1 MRAKRKDETVQPPRT
16 LLIAPK
22 SDLEFVDS
30 EVQRVANALHPR
42 LLFGQVTLEDVLDAL
57 AQSSYDIIWFACHGV
72 PDGVILSDG
81 LLDAATIIQVLR
93 PAPPRVVVLNSCSSV
108 QAATQ
113 IHDELGAA
121 VICTVVTIP
130 DRDAYVTGAQLAHAL
145 GQGMEVGEAYQ
156 ASRPGRNRQYV
167 LLNSSIIFNG
177 DDRFDDVNRLLL
189 EVSRQLQAEIAGLR
203 HELNEQRREQR
214 SLREDMT
221 SGLHQIR
228 QDSHRALTR
237 PRLLAW
243 VLGFVIFVF
252 AYGILEFRESIQT
265 PVWVAVTFSAFF
277 LAVSGVAFVVGLG
290 FRLDR

>member
-1 MRAKRKDETVQPPRT
+1 MARGRRTEEAPQLRT

-22 SDLEFVDS
+22 SDLEYVDN

-42 LLFGQVTLEDVLDAL
+42 LLFGQVTIENVLDAL
-57 AQSSYDIIWFACHGV
+57 SSGTYDVIWFACHGAA
-72 PDGVILSDG
+72 DGVILSDG
-81 LLDAATIIQVLR
+81 VLDAATLIQLLR

-113 IHDELGAA
+113 IHDELGTA
-121 VICTVVTIP
+121 VIGTVVAVP

-145 GQGMEVGEAYQ
+145 SQGMEVGEAYQ

-167 LLNSSIIFNG
+167 LLNSSIILNG
-177 DDRFDDVNRLLL
+177 DDRFDDVNRLMLD
-189 EVSRQLQAEIAGLR
+189 VSRQLHGEIAGLR
-203 HELNEQRREQR
+203 HEMNEQRR
-214 SLREDMT
+214 SLHGLREEMT
-221 SGLHQIR
+221 NGLHQIR

-252 AYGILEFRESIQT
+252 AYGILEFRESLQT
-265 PVWVAVTFSAFF
+265 PVWVALFFSVLF